1 MSHNYADFGET
12 MLIDE
17 ELLDE
22 VEQRKAAERI
32 LWNVLRLVFDHPGV
46 ASKQT
51 AAMIISAAST
61 ERERHG
67 DFRAAALLR
76 KWTVIIES
84 WQ

>member
-1 MSHNYADFGET
+1 

-22 VEQRKAAERI
+22 VEQREAAERI
-32 LWNVLRLVFDHPGV
+32 LLNVLRLVLDHPEV
-46 ASKQT
+46 VSKQT

-67 DFRAAALLR
+67 DFRAAALLC
-76 KWTVIIES
+76 KWTGIIES
-84 WQ
+84 WR